1 MQVTINQ
8 KMNAETKQEIWLILK
23 LIALTGVISAGIKI
37 LGQFLTLDTPPAW
50 VPIMV
55 VGGTMGGAGLLLG
68 WQTWRDSRQQMSPRR
83 PSGAEAHKRPPPPE
97 TGD

>member
-1 MQVTINQ
+1 MQVAIN
-8 KMNAETKQEIWLILK
+8 KEMNAETKQELSLMLK

-55 VGGTMGGAGLLLG
+55 VSGTMGGAGLVLA
-68 WQTWRDSRQQMSPRR
+68 WQSWRDNLRQTSPRR
-83 PSGAEAHKRPPPPE
+83 SSGAEAHKRPPPPE

>member
-1 MQVTINQ
+1 
-8 KMNAETKQEIWLILK
+8 MNAETKQEIWLILK

-55 VGGTMGGAGLLLG
+55 VSGTMGGAGLVLA
-68 WQTWRDSRQQMSPRR
+68 WQSWRDNLRQTSPRR
-83 PSGAEAHKRPPPPE
+83 SSGAEAHKRPPPPE

>member
-1 MQVTINQ
+1 MQVAINK
-8 KMNAETKQEIWLILK
+8 KMNAEAKQEIWLILK

-55 VGGTMGGAGLLLG
+55 IGGTMGGAGLVLA
-68 WQTWRDSRQQMSPRR
+68 WQSWRDNLRQTSRHR
-83 PSGAEAHKRPPPPE
+83 PSGAEAHRPPPPPE